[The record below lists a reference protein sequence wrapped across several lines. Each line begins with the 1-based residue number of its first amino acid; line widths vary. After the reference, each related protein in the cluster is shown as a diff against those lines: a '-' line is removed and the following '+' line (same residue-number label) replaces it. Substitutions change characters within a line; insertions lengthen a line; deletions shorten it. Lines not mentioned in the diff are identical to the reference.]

1 MQLNWEIW
9 LDNHLSPIIAK
20 WLKEAT
26 GLEVKSSY
34 ILKLESLTDFEIYT
48 KAKEYGN
55 VILVSKDSDLAEI
68 ISISGSP
75 PKLINLK
82 IGNCDN
88 KILFEYLKNK
98 LENSIRLLLDFK
110 KDIIEINP
118 L

>member
-1 MQLNWEIW
+1 ME
-9 LDNHLSPIIAK
+9 
-20 WLKEAT
+20 
-26 GLEVKSSY
+26 G
-34 ILKLESLTDFEIYT
+34 LTDLEIYT

-68 ISISGSP
+68 ISIFGSP
-75 PKLINLK
+75 SKLINLK
-82 IGNCDN
+82 TGNCDN
-88 KILFEYLKNK
+88 KILFEHLKNK